1 MAYEQIQK
9 EHFLPETGMTERSTQ
24 RLRLLAL
31 TRAQMRSLLETP
43 EELEHELNLR
53 IAREMITEPVR
64 RAGGIKIGRLAQAQ
78 DQEYEWLTY
87 WLMILPEEA
96 LGVGLIGYK
105 GAPDA
110 DGMVEV
116 GYGIAPSVQGRGY
129 TTEALHGMLAWAFE
143 DPRTRT
149 VMADVLRTNPA
160 SSRVLEKTGMQTV
173 GETEEAMLW
182 CMSRDRWDQ
191 TAVMDVLR
199 RFQAFYDARD
209 VSQLDACMELFA
221 ADEDGLELI
230 GTNAS
235 EPGLDEWCLGRAGV
249 REILEGDW
257 LYWGQV
263 AMHLERARVT
273 VCGDAAWVS
282 APATVTKILEP
293 RQGYENFV
301 SYMRWVLDEQPE
313 WSAEEKVL
321 DILRGGTNTV
331 FELQKGERFV
341 WPARLTAVLL
351 RQSQGW
357 RFQHMQFSF
366 PTTRFPDVRRAE

>member
-1 MAYEQIQK
+1 
-9 EHFLPETGMTERSTQ
+9 MTERSTK

-43 EELEHELNLR
+43 EELERELNLR

-64 RAGGIKIGRLAQAQ
+64 RAGAIKIGRLAQAQ

-87 WLMILPEEA
+87 WLMIVPEEA
-96 LGVGLIGYK
+96 QGVGLIGYK

-116 GYGIAPSVQGRGY
+116 GYGIAHTVQGRGY
-129 TTEALHGMLAWAFE
+129 ATEALQGMLAWAFE

-160 SSRVLEKTGMQTV
+160 SSRVLEKVGMQTV
-173 GETEEAMLW
+173 GETEEALLW
-182 CMSRDRWDQ
+182 RMSRARWDQ

-257 LYWGQV
+257 LYWGQF
-263 AMHLERARVT
+263 AMDLERARVT

-282 APATVTKILEP
+282 APAVVTKILEP

-301 SYMRWVLDEQPE
+301 GYMRWVLDEQPE

-351 RQSQGW
+351 RQAQGW

-366 PTTRFPDVRRAE
+366 PTTRFPDVRRTD